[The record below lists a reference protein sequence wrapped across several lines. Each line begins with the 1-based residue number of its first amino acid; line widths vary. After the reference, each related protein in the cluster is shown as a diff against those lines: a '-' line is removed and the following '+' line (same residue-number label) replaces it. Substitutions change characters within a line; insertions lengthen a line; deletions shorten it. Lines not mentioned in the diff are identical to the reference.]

1 MIRLYANASKYN
13 LGGRIPIFAADIDV
27 FALREIIEYLPVK
40 LRVLVEVDYVRQT
53 LDFAVDSVA
62 RLFVGLLLLG
72 FREFL
77 LPRLLH
83 VVHCHLVGAH
93 LLLHLSQF
101 GLGFFV
107 VAAWEAP
114 PFRPSSFFKRSF
126 SSFSSRISLS

>member
-53 LDFAVDSVA
+53 LDFAVDSVS
-62 RLFVGLLLLG
+62 RLLVGLLLFG

-93 LLLHLSQF
+93 LLLHFSQLGLS
-101 GLGFFV
+101 FFV
-107 VAAWEAP
+107 VAAWGSA
-114 PFRPSSFFKRSF
+114 SF
-126 SSFSSRISLS
+126 